1 MEGNAANCNGLEG
14 AKNPEVASA
23 LDPHMTGLSGL
34 NYYPKV
40 DTQMI
45 SSEEVKEG
53 QGEESMGSKQNTN
66 NEEVKTQTEIS
77 H

>member
-1 MEGNAANCNGLEG
+1 
-14 AKNPEVASA
+14 
-23 LDPHMTGLSGL
+23 MTGLSGL
-34 NYYPKV
+34 NDYPKV